1 MTHDANALAQII
13 DMAIRDALMEHEYD
27 LMRLQNTSDEYRESD
42 SCASHNFCD
51 TNHYACAAFE
61 FLFKRE
67 PDLSSDEDLSLIT
80 DALDIAHRVFW
91 TARIF

>member
-1 MTHDANALAQII
+1 MEHTSRDLADMI
-13 DMAIRDALMEHEYD
+13 DCAIRDVLLDHEYQQ
-27 LMRLQNTSDEYRESD
+27 MRLLNTSDEYRDSD

-67 PDLSSDEDLSLIT
+67 PDLSDVADISLIS
-80 DALDIAHRVFW
+80 DALDLAHRVFW
-91 TARIF
+91 TAKI